1 MEGLLRD
8 AEEVGHLLQ
17 DNVILV
23 FGEVVLERHEVTRL
37 LEAEGEFLGDEK
49 EVVIVNLLLFGLL
62 LHRVHEG
69 TLYPLVFD
77 VLTQGRGTLLSEI
90 QTSLFGIGINC

>member
-8 AEEVGHLLQ
+8 AEEVCHLLQ

-23 FGEVVLERHEVTRL
+23 FGEVVLERHEVARL

-62 LHRVHEG
+62 LHRLREG

-77 VLTQGRGTLLSEI
+77 VLNNIIAHLLSYECFI
-90 QTSLFGIGINC
+90 

>member
-8 AEEVGHLLQ
+8 AEEVCHLFQ

-23 FGEVVLERHEVTRL
+23 FGEVVLERHEVARL

-69 TLYPLVFD
+69 TLYPLVFY
-77 VLTQGRGTLLSEI
+77 VLNHIIAHLLSYECFI
-90 QTSLFGIGINC
+90 

>member
-17 DNVILV
+17 DNVIFV
-23 FGEVVLERHEVTRL
+23 FGEVVLERHKVARL

-77 VLTQGRGTLLSEI
+77 VLNYIIAHLLSYECFI
-90 QTSLFGIGINC
+90 

>member
-23 FGEVVLERHEVTRL
+23 FGEVVLERHEVARL

-77 VLTQGRGTLLSEI
+77 VFNYIIAHLLSYECFI
-90 QTSLFGIGINC
+90 

>member
-17 DNVILV
+17 DNVIFV
-23 FGEVVLERHEVTRL
+23 FGEVVLERHKVARL

-77 VLTQGRGTLLSEI
+77 VLNNIIAHLLSYECFI
-90 QTSLFGIGINC
+90 